1 MKTLE
6 QFSEKTTRWAG
17 SSWALG
23 VAFLLTLC
31 WIAAGP
37 FFGFTD
43 TWQLTYNTL
52 SSVVTFL
59 MVFVIQR
66 DQNKQTLVLQT
77 KLNELLAASR
87 ASNRLIDIEDLTEEE
102 VRELHQRYQELS
114 KKAARSDDP
123 HQRTSVEHVSA
134 VEAEAAK
141 VTGKP
146 AEREAAD

>member
-1 MKTLE
+1 MKALE
-6 QFSEKTTRWAG
+6 RLSEKTTRWAG

-23 VAFLLTLC
+23 VAFLLTIA

-59 MVFVIQR
+59 MVFIIQR

-77 KLNELLAASR
+77 KLNELLAASQ
-87 ASNRLIDIEDLTEEE
+87 ASNRLIDIEDMTEED
-102 VRELHQRYQELS
+102 VRELHRRYQELA
-114 KKAARSDDP
+114 KTAARANDL
-123 HQRTSVEHVSA
+123 HERTSVEHV
-134 VEAEAAK
+134 EAEADDVA
-141 VTGKP
+141 GKA
-146 AEREAAD
+146 AERETG